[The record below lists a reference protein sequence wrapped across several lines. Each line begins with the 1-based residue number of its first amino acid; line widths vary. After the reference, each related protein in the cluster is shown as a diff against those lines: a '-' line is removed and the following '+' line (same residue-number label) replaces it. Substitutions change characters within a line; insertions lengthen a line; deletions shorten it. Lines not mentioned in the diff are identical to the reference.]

1 MSLVEFDAVLQQNCR
16 VYESGFVPQELRT
29 LFKAVFKVVPGEL
42 FEVIIAIK
50 IYGVPYF
57 LGSSV
62 QVIDR
67 VKVQVLFVPTKQW
80 PPHSHI

>member
-1 MSLVEFDAVLQQNCR
+1 MSLVKFDAILQQYCR
-16 VYESGFVPQELRT
+16 VYESGFVPQKLRT
-29 LFKAVFKVVPGEL
+29 LFEAVFEVVPSKL

-62 QVIDR
+62 QVIDW
-67 VKVQVLFVPTKQW
+67 VEV
-80 PPHSHI
+80 

>member
-16 VYESGFVPQELRT
+16 VYEGSFVPQELRA
-29 LFKAVFKVVPGEL
+29 LFKAVFKVVPSEL
-42 FEVIIAIK
+42 LEVFIAIK

-62 QVIDR
+62 QVIDW
-67 VKVQVLFVPTKQW
+67 VKV
-80 PPHSHI
+80 

>member
-1 MSLVEFDAVLQQNCR
+1 MGLVEFDAVLQQNCR
-16 VYESGFVPQELRT
+16 VNESGFVPQELST

-50 IYGVPYF
+50 IYSVPYF

-62 QVIDR
+62 
-67 VKVQVLFVPTKQW
+67 
-80 PPHSHI
+80 